1 MMNMSEDHLDELV
14 NDPVRTVQRWTE
26 RVVSGR
32 VGDLERQVH
41 ENSVE
46 NARLRVQ
53 IVMDRDPE
61 FGSRWR
67 QINND
72 PEFIKWLNQVDPLAG
87 VPRMQLLTTAYN
99 HGAAD
104 RVGNLFRAFLASR
117 IPARERTE
125 TRLPHEGTGPR
136 PSIRTQDLTRG
147 KVWPAKEIHNFY
159 DDCRRGRYDK
169 REAERLQIEA
179 EILAAAKQGRMAP
192 DAIQPRDSKGPLF

>member
-1 MMNMSEDHLDELV
+1 MSYDDPLDSLV
-14 NDPVRTVQRWTE
+14 NDPIGTVQRWTE

-32 VGDLERQVH
+32 VGDLERQLH
-41 ENSVE
+41 ENSTE
-46 NARLRVQ
+46 NKQLRCQ
-53 IVMDRDPE
+53 IALDRDPE
-61 FGSRWR
+61 LAGKWR

-72 PEFIKWLNQVDPLAG
+72 
-87 VPRMQLLTTAYN
+87 T
-99 HGAAD
+99 
-104 RVGNLFRAFLASR
+104 AFLAWLDEIDGLSGAPRLHLLQRAYNMGNPGPVSAIFKAFIVSR
-117 IPARERTE
+117 IPARERTA

-147 KVWPAKEIHNFY
+147 KVWSAKEIHNFY

-169 REAERLQIEA
+169 REAERLAIEN